1 MRRVSRAIVVAAV
14 LLAVTVAVVAC
25 RRGQSDVAA
34 SEMPEYTPTATIK
47 DLMQGL
53 IDPAADEVWLS
64 VTTVM
69 SQAGTVETRPQN
81 DEDWAKVR
89 HGAIKLMEAS
99 NLLIVPGRKV
109 ARPGEKSEFP
119 GIELE
124 PTEMEGLIDKD
135 LSGWRARAKA
145 LHEAGLAALKAADAR
160 DPDKVFEI
168 GEQIEEAC
176 ESCHSKYWYPNEK
189 IPPPLRLP
197 SGQ

>member
-1 MRRVSRAIVVAAV
+1 
-14 LLAVTVAVVAC
+14 
-25 RRGQSDVAA
+25 VAA

-69 SQAGTVETRPQN
+69 SQAGTVETRPQT
-81 DEDWAKVR
+81 DDDWAKVR
-89 HGAIKLMEAS
+89 HGAIKLVEAS

-109 ARPGEKSEFP
+109 AKPGEKSEAP
-119 GIELE
+119 GVELE
-124 PTEMEGLIDKD
+124 PSEMDVLINKD
-135 LSGWRARAKA
+135 IPGWRARAKA
-145 LHEAGLAALKAADAR
+145 LHEAGLEALKAADAK

-176 ESCHSKYWYPNEK
+176 ENCHRNYWYPNEK